1 MRRMRIFITTRVTH
15 CKKSLYMAIILL
27 LSCIT
32 LSSFDNNYNSH
43 YQVLFV
49 DSFWSNV
56 FTWQQDNNVGWALEG
71 KQQHRWAP
79 RNTLLHALHSKS
91 RDTIHYF
98 KPWNPSYK
106 TAWAQTLPL
115 FAERGGETI
124 CTDEIWTVGF
134 KFRKP
139 ESRPYNPS
147 SIALHIVLNPRAR
160 RIHLQKQWLLP

>member
-115 FAERGGETI
+115 FAERGGGKPYALMRFGQWVSNLGSQNQGHTI
-124 CTDEIWTVGF
+124 L
-134 KFRKP
+134 P
-139 ESRPYNPS
+139 PS
-147 SIALHIVLNPRAR
+147 PSI
-160 RIHLQKQWLLP
+160 